1 MKSIRSFLYKRELR
15 GVRAGKRAKR
25 SYAQC
30 GEDLIIDF
38 LLDTIGIRFPSYLD
52 LGAHHPS
59 YLNNTY
65 IFYQRGCKGINVEA
79 NPNLMPKFFQARKR
93 DVNLNIGIT
102 DLNNKGILDFYV
114 MTAPTMST
122 FSENEARRLESE
134 SSIRISKIIK
144 IPTITLVDLVNKYA
158 NGTFPDILTCDLEG
172 LDEMV
177 IESLKA
183 FQQPQLPKVICLETA
198 TFREHGFGSKKVALI
213 EKVCAMGYTVH
224 ADTFINTIFCRKDIV
239 N

>member
-1 MKSIRSFLYKRELR
+1 MNNIRSALYKYERR
-15 GVRAGKRAKR
+15 GVLAGKRAKK

-38 LLDTIGIRFPSYLD
+38 VLNAIGIQFPSYLD

-65 IFYQRGCKGINVEA
+65 IFYQRGCRGINVEA
-79 NPNLMPKFFQARKR
+79 NPNLMPDFFQKRKR

-102 DLNNKGILDFYV
+102 DTPGNEALDFYI

-122 FSENEARRLESE
+122 FSEAEARRLERE
-134 SSIRISKIIK
+134 SSIRISQVIK
-144 IPTITLVDLVNKYA
+144 IPTVTLVDLVHQHA
-158 NGTFPDILTCDLEG
+158 GDTFPDILTCDLEG

-183 FQQPQLPKVICLETA
+183 FKQPQLPKIICLETA
-198 TFREHGFGSKKVALI
+198 TFREHGFGSKKTPLI

-224 ADTFINTIFCRKDIV
+224 ADTFINTIFCRQDVV